1 MVVITTHPADSP
13 GDESVRSLDRKSIL
27 IGGIIIVIIEGK
39 GLLDVQN
46 QFIWFIVSYR

>member
-27 IGGIIIVIIEGK
+27 IGGIIIVIISGCTESVY
-39 GLLDVQN
+39 LVYCQLQVN
-46 QFIWFIVSYR
+46 S